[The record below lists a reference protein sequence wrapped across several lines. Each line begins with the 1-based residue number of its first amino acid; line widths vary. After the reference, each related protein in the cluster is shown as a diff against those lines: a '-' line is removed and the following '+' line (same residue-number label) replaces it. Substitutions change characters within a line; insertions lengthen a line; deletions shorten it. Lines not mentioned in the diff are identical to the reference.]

1 MDNQTLRA
9 LVDRL
14 NHQCAMALEGAAGFA
29 TSRTHRSVGREH
41 FILKLME
48 DGERGYFEAI
58 MDYFHVDQ
66 DQLWHN
72 LLEEISRYPAANDGR
87 PKISIE
93 LFQLLEQAYV
103 QGELAFGHKEI
114 TSAGIMIALLNE
126 YMQDPSSNAYRPLD
140 RIDLTALKANFD
152 KIAADAGEGKA
163 YGKSL
168 SAPVGGA
175 SATGSATGA
184 SQDEGESALERF
196 TTNLTEKARGGE
208 MDPITGRHEEIRMAI
223 DILCR
228 RRKNNPILVGEAGV
242 GKTAVVEGFAQKVA
256 AGEVP
261 EMLKDINV
269 CVLDMGLLQAG
280 AGVKGEFERRL
291 KAVIEEV
298 QAQSGSVM
306 LFIDE
311 AHTLIGAG
319 GEAGMS
325 DAANLLKPALARGEL
340 RTIAATTFSEYK
352 QYFERDP
359 ALARRFQPV
368 TVEEPTLDQA
378 MLMLAGLKDRY
389 ESHHGVEITDDAIE
403 AAVYLSDRY
412 INGRYLPDKA
422 IDLLDTASARV
433 AMGQSLIPQEI
444 ENHQERTAYLE
455 KRLQLLGEEKAR
467 GLDIEVTLVDKL
479 QAELDETKATIER
492 LQAQWQAEAA
502 KVAEI
507 QQGDAKASRALRGEL
522 ADLQTARP
530 YVQPEV
536 NQLAIADVVG
546 DWTGIPVGSMVK
558 DEIQNLLTLEHTIGE
573 QVVGQDGAHG
583 LLGQALRSAKA
594 GLKTSEG
601 PTGVF
606 FFAGPSGVGKTETAR
621 VLAKH
626 LFGSERSLITIN
638 MSEYQESHTSS
649 QLKGSPPGYVGY
661 GEGGILT
668 EAVRQK
674 PYSVVLL
681 DEVEK
686 AHPDVMNL
694 FYQVFDKGFMRDGEG
709 REIDFKNCIIVM
721 TSNLGTHEIDEL
733 CTSPSDV
740 LEDGQQEDEIIDLNA
755 LQGKESAEADIESTE
770 AVAEDDSDEEWQK
783 PTVKALVEPVK
794 EAILRHFAP
803 ALVARMQIVP
813 FMALDGEALEQIVA
827 LKLDSVAVKLNET
840 HGIEMRCQPEV
851 MQKLVAQCQMN
862 DAGARFVNTVIE
874 QSLMPNIAQSILGFM
889 VEEDMP
895 DILSLQLDDN
905 GEIECLFADKAP
917 AMAEPQVIATV

>member
-58 MDYFHVDQ
+58 LDYFHVDQ

-72 LLEEISRYPAANDGR
+72 LLDEISRYPAANDGR

-152 KIAADAGEGKA
+152 KIAADAAEGKS
-163 YGKSL
+163 YGKAL
-168 SAPVGGA
+168 NAPVGG
-175 SATGSATGA
+175 SAA
-184 SQDEGESALERF
+184 SQDGGEGESALERF
-196 TTNLTEKARGGE
+196 TTNLTEKARGGD

-298 QAQSGSVM
+298 QAQAGKVM

-359 ALARRFQPV
+359 ALVRRFQPV
-368 TVEEPTLDQA
+368 TVEEPSLDQA
-378 MLMLAGLKDRY
+378 MLMLAGLKGRY
-389 ESHHGVEITDDAIE
+389 EKHHGVQITDDAIE
-403 AAVYLSDRY
+403 SAVYLSDRY

-422 IDLLDTASARV
+422 IDLLDTAAARV

-444 ENHQERTAYLE
+444 EHHKERTAYLE

-467 GLDIEVTLVDKL
+467 GLDIEAALVEKL
-479 QAELDETKATIER
+479 KAELDETKATIER
-492 LQAQWQAEAA
+492 LHNQWQAEAA

-507 QQGDAKASRALRGEL
+507 QAGDASASRTLRGEL

-573 QVVGQDGAHG
+573 QVVGQDGAHA

-594 GLKTSEG
+594 GLKASEG

-638 MSEYQESHTSS
+638 MSEYQESHTTS

-661 GEGGILT
+661 GQGGILT

-733 CTSPSDV
+733 CTPP
-740 LEDGQQEDEIIDLNA
+740 EEQQEDEIIDLNA
-755 LQGKESAEADIESTE
+755 LQGKDSGEEAAPDSTE
-770 AVAEDDSDEEWQK
+770 TVAEDGSDEEAEEEWQK

-827 LKLDSVAVKLNET
+827 LKLDSVAVKLHDT

-917 AMAEPQVIATV
+917 AMAEPEVVATV